1 MHVDEVIE
9 KFSSYHPITREDEE
23 AFNIAIDCMKFTRD
37 FLPLNA
43 TPERMKKAL
52 NLLNSLE
59 YAKIYVENDKVYREF
74 PNDVNNDILEGRGL
88 KPLGDYKL
96 SL

>member
-1 MHVDEVIE
+1 MNIDETIK
-9 KFSSYHPITREDEE
+9 KFSSYHPITREDED

-43 TPERMKKAL
+43 TPERMKNAL

-59 YAKIYVENDKVYREF
+59 YAKIKVIE
-74 PNDVNNDILEGRGL
+74 D
-88 KPLGDYKL
+88 
-96 SL
+96 